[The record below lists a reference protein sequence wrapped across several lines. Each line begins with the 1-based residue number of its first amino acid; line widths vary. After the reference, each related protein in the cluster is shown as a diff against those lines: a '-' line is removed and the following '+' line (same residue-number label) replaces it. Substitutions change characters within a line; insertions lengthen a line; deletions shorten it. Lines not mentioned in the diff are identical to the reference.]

1 MGLWE
6 RYKRV
11 KKAEKT
17 KKKSTD
23 EVLDVDELDDFEL
36 DAGDALE
43 AEVLRELANERT
55 RKKR

>member
-17 KKKSTD
+17 KKKSTA